1 MYLLHI
7 KRVKEFADSTLS
19 SAILYASD
27 GQVSFELS
35 FVEPAGPST
44 EEANQDRR
52 IPAGLYSVDW
62 EPSTTAGND
71 IAGKLPLL
79 SNVKVS
85 KDRRIRIHIGNYG
98 KDTEGCLCPGLTANM
113 SGGFVNSSRKA
124 LTRLLEICF
133 NADLKVLIT
142 EEF

>member
-1 MYLLHI
+1 MYLLHV
-7 KRVKEFADSTLS
+7 KRIKEFNDSTLS
-19 SAILYASD
+19 SAILYAGD
-27 GQVSFELS
+27 GQVSFECS

-52 IPAGLYSVDW
+52 IPTGLYSVDW

-71 IAGKLPLL
+71 IAGRLPLL
-79 SNVKVS
+79 YNNKVS

-98 KDTEGCLCPGLTANM
+98 KDTEGCLCPGMTANM
-113 SGGFVNSSRKA
+113 SGGFVNSSRVA
-124 LTRLLEICF
+124 LTKLLHICF

-142 EEF
+142 EEL

>member
-7 KRVKEFADSTLS
+7 KRIKEFSDSTLS
-19 SAILYASD
+19 SAILYAGD
-27 GQVSFELS
+27 GQVSMELS

-79 SNVKVS
+79 YNSKVS
-85 KDRRIRIHIGNYG
+85 PDRRIRMHIGNYG
-98 KDTEGCLCPGLTANM
+98 RDTEGCLCPGMSANM
-113 SGGFVNSSRKA
+113 SGGFVNSSRAA
-124 LTRLLEICF
+124 LREFISICF